1 MVKRQTKSVKIPSAI
16 DKKIADRVRDAR
28 VEAGISQADMGRAIG
43 GLSFQQIQKYE
54 NGINR
59 ISAGRLW
66 QIATCLKVPIGKFY
80 EGL

>member
-1 MVKRQTKSVKIPSAI
+1 MVKRQTKSVKSPSAI

-28 VEAGISQADMGRAIG
+28 LAAGLSQADLGRALG

-54 NGINR
+54 LGVNR

-66 QIATCLKVPIGKFY
+66 QIAMCLKVSIGKFY